1 MSKREQVETPYD
13 ELLNKLDN
21 VEKTPEEKK
30 KEEDNQEYWMDLL
43 AAFMHVRDRIYS
55 ENKRKIHY
63 SLAFF

>member
-55 ENKRKIHY
+55 ENK
-63 SLAFF
+63 

>member
-55 ENKRKIHY
+55 ETK
-63 SLAFF
+63 

>member
-1 MSKREQVETPYD
+1 MSKREQEETPYD

-55 ENKRKIHY
+55 ENK
-63 SLAFF
+63 